1 MEVRWSRVPLTCFP
15 VFISEWSCLS
25 RFVHSRG
32 GVGFLSV
39 TLWRHRLRVDGGE
52 ERVMVTVALTAADTQ
67 PHTHTSYTL
76 SSSPLIIDTSA
87 PFRENTVLRFVNRE
101 RKRN

>member
-1 MEVRWSRVPLTCFP
+1 MSVALACFP

-25 RFVHSRG
+25 RFVHNRG

-39 TLWRHRLRVDGGE
+39 TQWRHRLRVDGGGKG
-52 ERVMVTVALTAADTQ
+52 MVVALAVAYT
-67 PHTHTSYTL
+67 HIHTSYTL

-87 PFRENTVLRFVNRE
+87 PCRENTVLRFVNRE

>member
-1 MEVRWSRVPLTCFP
+1 MEVRGSRVPLACFP

-25 RFVHSRG
+25 RFLHSRG

-39 TLWRHRLRVDGGE
+39 TQWRHRLRVDGGE
-52 ERVMVTVALTAADTQ
+52 ERVTVVALAAADT
-67 PHTHTSYTL
+67 HIHTSYTL

-101 RKRN
+101 RKWN